1 MDFLYRDYG
10 DENQP
15 DRGTLVVRVR
25 KKDSPQKGYT
35 TFDRRGDILSVRTV
49 FAPNYASSRPLR
61 TLGIPKGTVEEVLPP
76 GYIIID
82 QLT

>member
-10 DENQP
+10 NEIHP
-15 DRGTLVVRVR
+15 DCGTLLVRVR
-25 KKDSPQKGYT
+25 KLNSDKIGYT
-35 TFDRRGDILSVRTV
+35 TFDRRGDRLSVRTK

-61 TLGIPKGTVEEVLPP
+61 TLNIPRDTVEDALPP
-76 GYIIID
+76 GYEIID